1 MEAQKHHEE
10 SLQKQRNNFFTFLD
24 GIFGYTNRGSNLKI
38 EIIGGITT
46 FLTMAYIVF
55 VNPAILSD
63 AGMDKGALI
72 TVTILSTAIGTLI
85 FAFLGN
91 APFALAP
98 GMGLNAFFTYSL
110 VIGQG
115 IPWQQAL
122 GVVFISGTIFFILAV
137 SGVRKY
143 IADAIPKELSIAS
156 AAGIGLFLSFVGLKG
171 MGVIVGD
178 DSTLVALGDLTPT
191 VLIALFG
198 LILMGIFEVRKVKGG
213 ILISIVI
220 TTAISIALGYV
231 DLPSAIISIPP
242 SIEPVALKLDILGA
256 LKFSLIG
263 PIFSFMFI
271 DMFDSLAFLISCCKQ
286 MGLEDEDGNIEGL
299 SKMLYADVTSTLIGA
314 LLGTSTVTTFGES
327 AAGIAAGART
337 GLASVVTA
345 LLFFVTLLFTP
356 LLGAV
361 PTYAASPALVMV
373 GVFMFSSIRQVNF
386 DDSKIAVSAFVTIL
400 LMPLT
405 YSISIGLCF
414 GFISYI
420 IMHIVS
426 KEANKISI
434 TLWIIGA
441 LSVLNLALS

>member
-1 MEAQKHHEE
+1 M
-10 SLQKQRNNFFTFLD
+10 LD
-24 GIFGYTNRGSNLKI
+24 KYFNYTSRGSNIKTEVL
-38 EIIGGITT
+38 GGITT

-72 TVTILSTAIGTLI
+72 TVTILATAIGTLI
-85 FAFLGN
+85 FALLAN

-110 VIGQG
+110 VIGEG
-115 IPWQQAL
+115 IHWTQAL
-122 GVVFISGTIFFILAV
+122 GVVFISGLIFLILAV

-143 IADAIPKELSIAS
+143 IAEAIPKELSIAS

-178 DSTLVALGDLTPT
+178 PDTLVALADFNPT
-191 VLIALFG
+191 VLIALLG
-198 LILMGIFEVRKVKGG
+198 LVLMGIFEVKKVKGG

-220 TTAISIALGYV
+220 TTILSIALGLV
-231 DLPSAIISIPP
+231 ELPSAIISAPP
-242 SIEPVALKLDILGA
+242 SIEPIAFKLDILGA

-286 MGLEDEDGNIEGL
+286 MGLEDKEGNIKGL
-299 SKMLYADVTSTLIGA
+299 SRMLYADVTSTLIGS

-345 LLFFVTLLFTP
+345 LLFLVTLLFTP
-356 LLGAV
+356 LLSVV

-373 GVFMFSSIRQVNF
+373 GVFMFSSIRQIDFN
-386 DDSKIAVSAFVTIL
+386 DSKIAVSAFITVL

-420 IMHIVS
+420 IMHVVV
-426 KEANKISI
+426 KETDKISL

-441 LSVLNLALS
+441 LSVLNLVLS

>member
-1 MEAQKHHEE
+1 MEVQRQHGEN
-10 SLQKQRNNFFTFLD
+10 LQKQSNHYLSFLD
-24 GIFGYTNRGSNLKI
+24 KIFGYTSRGSNIKT
-38 EIIGGITT
+38 EVIGGITT

-72 TVTILSTAIGTLI
+72 TVTILATAIGTLI

-110 VIGQG
+110 VLGQG
-115 IPWQQAL
+115 VSWQQAL
-122 GVVFISGTIFFILAV
+122 GVVFISGMVFLILAV
-137 SGVRKY
+137 TGIRKY

-156 AAGIGLFLSFVGLKG
+156 ASGIGLFLAFIGLKN

-178 DSTLVALGDLTPT
+178 DSTLVALGEFTPT
-191 VLIALFG
+191 VLIALLG
-198 LILMGIFEVRKVKGG
+198 LALMFIFEVKKVKGG

-220 TTAISIALGYV
+220 TT
-231 DLPSAIISIPP
+231 IISIVTGHVELPTAIVSAPP
-242 SIEPVALKLDILGA
+242 SIEPVAFKLDILGA

-271 DMFDSLAFLISCCKQ
+271 DMFDSLAFLISCSKQ
-286 MGLEDEDGNIEGL
+286 MGLEDNNGKIIGL
-299 SKMLYADVTSTLIGA
+299 SRMLYADVTSTLIGS

-345 LLFFVTLLFTP
+345 ILFLLTLLFTP

-361 PTYAASPALVMV
+361 PSYAAAPALVMV
-373 GVFMFSSIRQVNF
+373 GVFMFSSIKEVNF
-386 DDSKIAVSAFVTIL
+386 EDRKIAVSAFITIL

-405 YSISIGLCF
+405 YSIAIGLCF

-420 IMHIVS
+420 LMHIVT
-426 KEANKISI
+426 KETNKISF
-434 TLWIIGA
+434 TLWIIGL
-441 LSVLNLALS
+441 LSVINLALN

>member
-1 MEAQKHHEE
+1 MEAQRQQEVNSSE
-10 SLQKQRNNFFTFLD
+10 TFLD
-24 GIFGYTNRGSNLKI
+24 KVFKYSERGSNVKT
-38 EIIGGITT
+38 EVIGGITT

-55 VNPAILSD
+55 VKPAILAD
-63 AGMDKGALI
+63 AGMDKAALI
-72 TVTILSTAIGTLI
+72 TVTILATAIGTLI

-110 VIGQG
+110 VLGEG
-115 IPWQQAL
+115 VPWQQAL
-122 GVVFISGTIFFILAV
+122 GVVFISGMIFFILAV
-137 SGVRKY
+137 TGVRNY
-143 IADAIPKELSIAS
+143 IAQAIPKELSIAS
-156 AAGIGLFLSFVGLKG
+156 AAGIGLFLSFVGLKS
-171 MGVIVGD
+171 MGVIVAD
-178 DSTLVALGDLTPT
+178 QSTLVALGEFTPT
-191 VLIALFG
+191 VLIALLG
-198 LILMGIFEVRKVKGG
+198 LALMFIFEVKKVKGG

-220 TTAISIALGYV
+220 TTVISIATGYV
-231 DLPSAIISIPP
+231 ELPSAIISVPP
-242 SIEPVALKLDILGA
+242 SIESVAFKLDILGA

-286 MGLEDEDGNIEGL
+286 MGLEDKDGNINGL
-299 SKMLYADVTSTLIGA
+299 SRMLYADVTSTLIGS

-345 LLFFVTLLFTP
+345 GLFLITLLFTP

-361 PTYAASPALVMV
+361 PSYAAAPALVMV
-373 GVFMFSSIRQVNF
+373 GVFMFTSIKQVNF
-386 DDSKIAVSAFVTIL
+386 DDRKIAVSAFITIL

-420 IMHIVS
+420 LMHVVS
-426 KEANKISI
+426 KEAHKVSL
-434 TLWIIGA
+434 TLWIIGI
-441 LSVLNLALS
+441 LSVINLALS

>member
-1 MEAQKHHEE
+1 MIAQRQQEQINTSK
-10 SLQKQRNNFFTFLD
+10 SFLD
-24 GIFGYTNRGSNLKI
+24 KVFKYSERGSNIRTEL
-38 EIIGGITT
+38 IGGLTT

-63 AGMDKGALI
+63 AGMDKAALI
-72 TVTILSTAIGTLI
+72 TVTILATAIGTLI
-85 FAFLGN
+85 FAFLAN

-110 VIGQG
+110 VIGEG
-115 IPWQQAL
+115 IHWTQAL
-122 GVVFISGTIFFILAV
+122 GVVFISGMIFLILAV
-137 SGVRKY
+137 TGVRKY
-143 IADAIPKELSIAS
+143 IAEAIPKELSIAS
-156 AAGIGLFLSFVGLKG
+156 AAGIGLFLAFVGLKG

-178 DSTLVALGDLTPT
+178 ESTLVSLGEFTPT
-191 VLIALFG
+191 VVISLLG
-198 LILMGIFEVRKVKGG
+198 LALMGMFEVKKVKGG
-213 ILISIVI
+213 ILISIII
-220 TTAISIALGYV
+220 TTILSIALGYV
-231 DLPSAIISIPP
+231 EVPSSIISAPP
-242 SIEPVALKLDILGA
+242 SIEPVAFKLDIIGA

-286 MGLEDEDGNIEGL
+286 IGLEDKDGNIKGL
-299 SKMLYADVTSTLIGA
+299 SRMLYADVTSTLIGS

-345 LLFFVTLLFTP
+345 GLFLVTLLFTP
-356 LLGAV
+356 LLGIV
-361 PTYAASPALVMV
+361 PGYAASPALVLV
-373 GVFMFSSIRQVNF
+373 GVFMFSSIRQIDFN
-386 DDSKIAVSAFVTIL
+386 DSKIAISAFVTIL

-420 IMHIVS
+420 LMHIVS
-426 KEANKISI
+426 KETNKISI
-434 TLWIIGA
+434 TLWIIGL
-441 LSVLNLALS
+441 LSVINLILS

>member
-1 MEAQKHHEE
+1 MEAQRYGNMKIE
-10 SLQKQRNNFFTFLD
+10 QKSWKLFLD
-24 GIFGYTNRGSNLKI
+24 KIFNYSERGSSIKT
-38 EIIGGITT
+38 EVIGGITT

-55 VNPAILSD
+55 VNPAILAD
-63 AGMDKGALI
+63 AGMDKSALI
-72 TVTILSTAIGTLI
+72 TVTILATAIGTLI

-110 VIGQG
+110 VLGQG
-115 IPWQQAL
+115 VSWQQAL
-122 GVVFISGTIFFILAV
+122 GVVFISGMVFFILAV
-137 SGVRKY
+137 TGVRKY
-143 IADAIPKELSIAS
+143 IADAIPRELSIAS
-156 AAGIGLFLSFVGLKG
+156 AAGIGLFLSFVGLKS
-171 MGVIVGD
+171 MGVIVAD
-178 DSTLVALGDLTPT
+178 ESTIVSLGEFTPT

-198 LILMGIFEVRKVKGG
+198 LALMFIFEVKKVKGG

-220 TTAISIALGYV
+220 TTAISIITGHV
-231 DLPSAIISIPP
+231 DLPSSIISAPP
-242 SIEPVALKLDILGA
+242 SIEPVAFKLDILGA

-286 MGLEDEDGNIEGL
+286 MGLEDEKGDIKGL
-299 SKMLYADVTSTLIGA
+299 PNMLYADVTSTLIGS

-337 GLASVVTA
+337 GLASVITA
-345 LLFFVTLLFTP
+345 LLFLVTLLFTP

-361 PTYAASPALVMV
+361 PSYAAAPALVMV
-373 GVFMFSSIRQVNF
+373 GVFMFTSIKQVNF
-386 DDSKIAVSAFVTIL
+386 DDSKIAVSAFITIL

-405 YSISIGLCF
+405 YSISTGLCF

-420 IMHIVS
+420 LMHVVS
-426 KEANKISI
+426 KETHKLSL
-434 TLWIIGA
+434 TLWIIGI
-441 LSVLNLALS
+441 LSVINLVLC

>member
-1 MEAQKHHEE
+1 MEAQRQQEVNSSE
-10 SLQKQRNNFFTFLD
+10 TFLD
-24 GIFGYTNRGSNLKI
+24 KVFKYSERGSNVKT
-38 EIIGGITT
+38 EVIGGITT

-55 VNPAILSD
+55 VNPAILAD
-63 AGMDKGALI
+63 AGMDKAALI
-72 TVTILSTAIGTLI
+72 TVTILATAIGTLT

-110 VIGQG
+110 VLGEG
-115 IPWQQAL
+115 VSWQQAL
-122 GVVFISGTIFFILAV
+122 GVVFISGMIFFILAV
-137 SGVRKY
+137 TGVRNY
-143 IADAIPKELSIAS
+143 IAQAIPKELSIAS
-156 AAGIGLFLSFVGLKG
+156 AAGIGLFLSFVGLKS
-171 MGVIVGD
+171 MGVIVAD
-178 DSTLVALGDLTPT
+178 QSTLVALGEFTPT
-191 VLIALFG
+191 VLIALLG
-198 LILMGIFEVRKVKGG
+198 LALMFIFEVKKVKGG

-220 TTAISIALGYV
+220 TTVISIATGYV
-231 DLPSAIISIPP
+231 ELPSAIISVPP
-242 SIEPVALKLDILGA
+242 SIEPVAFKLDILGA

-286 MGLEDEDGNIEGL
+286 MGLEDKDGNINGL
-299 SKMLYADVTSTLIGA
+299 SRMLYADVTSTLIGS

-345 LLFFVTLLFTP
+345 GLFLITLLFTP

-361 PTYAASPALVMV
+361 PSYAAAPALVMV
-373 GVFMFSSIRQVNF
+373 GVFMFTSIKQVNF
-386 DDSKIAVSAFVTIL
+386 DDRKIAVSAFITIL

-420 IMHIVS
+420 LMHVVS
-426 KEANKISI
+426 KEAHKVSL
-434 TLWIIGA
+434 TLWIIGI
-441 LSVLNLALS
+441 LSVINLALS

>member
-1 MEAQKHHEE
+1 MEVQRQHGEN
-10 SLQKQRNNFFTFLD
+10 LQKQSNHYLSFLD
-24 GIFGYTNRGSNLKI
+24 KIFGYTSRGSNIKT
-38 EIIGGITT
+38 EVIGGITT

-72 TVTILSTAIGTLI
+72 TVTILATAIGTLI

-110 VIGQG
+110 VLGQG
-115 IPWQQAL
+115 VSWQQAL
-122 GVVFISGTIFFILAV
+122 GVVFISGMVFLILAV
-137 SGVRKY
+137 RGIRKY

-156 AAGIGLFLSFVGLKG
+156 ASGIGLFLAFIGLKN

-178 DSTLVALGDLTPT
+178 DSTLVALGEFTPT
-191 VLIALFG
+191 VLIALLG
-198 LILMGIFEVRKVKGG
+198 LALMFIFEVKKVKGG

-220 TTAISIALGYV
+220 TTIISIATGHV
-231 DLPSAIISIPP
+231 ELPTAIVSAPP
-242 SIEPVALKLDILGA
+242 SIEPVAFKLDILGA

-271 DMFDSLAFLISCCKQ
+271 DMFDSLAFLISCSKQ
-286 MGLEDEDGNIEGL
+286 MGLEDKNGKIIGL
-299 SKMLYADVTSTLIGA
+299 SRMLYADVTSTLIGS

-345 LLFFVTLLFTP
+345 ILFLLTLLFTP

-361 PTYAASPALVMV
+361 PSYAAAPALVMV
-373 GVFMFSSIRQVNF
+373 GVFMFSSIKEVNF
-386 DDSKIAVSAFVTIL
+386 EDSKIAVSAFITIL

-405 YSISIGLCF
+405 YSIAIGLCF

-420 IMHIVS
+420 LMHIVT
-426 KEANKISI
+426 KEINKISF
-434 TLWIIGA
+434 TLWIIGL
-441 LSVLNLALS
+441 LSVINLALN

>member
-1 MEAQKHHEE
+1 M
-10 SLQKQRNNFFTFLD
+10 LD
-24 GIFGYTNRGSNLKI
+24 KYFNYTSRGSNIKTEVL
-38 EIIGGITT
+38 GGITT

-72 TVTILSTAIGTLI
+72 TVTILATAIGTLI
-85 FAFLGN
+85 FALLAN

-110 VIGQG
+110 VIGEG
-115 IPWQQAL
+115 IHWTQAL
-122 GVVFISGTIFFILAV
+122 GVVFISGLIFLILAV

-143 IADAIPKELSIAS
+143 IAEAIPKELSIAS

-178 DSTLVALGDLTPT
+178 PDTLVALADFNPT
-191 VLIALFG
+191 VLIALLG
-198 LILMGIFEVRKVKGG
+198 LILMGIFEVKKVKGG

-220 TTAISIALGYV
+220 TTILSIVLGLV
-231 DLPSAIISIPP
+231 ELPSAVISAPP
-242 SIEPVALKLDILGA
+242 SIEPIAFKLDILGA

-286 MGLEDEDGNIEGL
+286 MGLEDKEGNIKGL
-299 SKMLYADVTSTLIGA
+299 SRMLYADVTSTLIGS

-345 LLFFVTLLFTP
+345 LLFLVTLLFTP
-356 LLGAV
+356 LLSVV

-373 GVFMFSSIRQVNF
+373 GVFMFSSIRQIDFN
-386 DDSKIAVSAFVTIL
+386 DSKIAVSAFITVL

-420 IMHIVS
+420 IMHVVV
-426 KEANKISI
+426 KETDKISL

-441 LSVLNLALS
+441 LSVLNLVLS

>member
-1 MEAQKHHEE
+1 MIAQRQQEQINTSK
-10 SLQKQRNNFFTFLD
+10 SFLD
-24 GIFGYTNRGSNLKI
+24 KVFKYSERGSNIRTEL
-38 EIIGGITT
+38 IGGLTT

-63 AGMDKGALI
+63 AGIDKAALI
-72 TVTILSTAIGTLI
+72 TVTILATAIGTLI
-85 FAFLGN
+85 FAFLAN

-110 VIGQG
+110 VIGEG
-115 IPWQQAL
+115 IHWTQAL
-122 GVVFISGTIFFILAV
+122 GVVFISGMIFLILAV
-137 SGVRKY
+137 TGVRKY
-143 IADAIPKELSIAS
+143 IAEAIPKELSIAS
-156 AAGIGLFLSFVGLKG
+156 AAGIGLFLAFVGLKG

-178 DSTLVALGDLTPT
+178 ESTLVSLGKFTPT
-191 VLIALFG
+191 VVISLLG
-198 LILMGIFEVRKVKGG
+198 LALMGMFEVKKVKGG
-213 ILISIVI
+213 ILISIII
-220 TTAISIALGYV
+220 TTILSTALGYV
-231 DLPSAIISIPP
+231 EVPSSIISAPP
-242 SIEPVALKLDILGA
+242 SIEPVAFKLDIIGA

-286 MGLEDEDGNIEGL
+286 MGLEDKDGNIKGL
-299 SKMLYADVTSTLIGA
+299 PRMLYADVTSTLIGS

-345 LLFFVTLLFTP
+345 GLFLVTLLFTP
-356 LLGAV
+356 LLGIV
-361 PTYAASPALVMV
+361 PGYAASPALVLV
-373 GVFMFSSIRQVNF
+373 GVFMFSSIRQIDFN
-386 DDSKIAVSAFVTIL
+386 DSKIAISAFVTIL

-420 IMHIVS
+420 LMHIVS
-426 KEANKISI
+426 KETNKISI
-434 TLWIIGA
+434 TLWIIGV
-441 LSVLNLALS
+441 LSVINLILS

>member
-1 MEAQKHHEE
+1 MIAQKQQSKT
-10 SLQKQRNNFFTFLD
+10 SLSFLD
-24 GIFGYTNRGSNLKI
+24 KIFKYTERGSNAKT
-38 EIIGGITT
+38 EVIGGVTT

-63 AGMDKGALI
+63 AGMDKSALI
-72 TVTILSTAIGTLI
+72 TVTILATAIGTLI

-110 VIGQG
+110 VIGEG
-115 IPWQQAL
+115 VHWTQAL
-122 GVVFISGTIFFILAV
+122 GVVFISGMIFLILAIT
-137 SGVRKY
+137 GVRKY

-171 MGVIVGD
+171 MGVIVGNPD
-178 DSTLVALGDLTPT
+178 TLVALADFTPT

-198 LILMGIFEVRKVKGG
+198 LVLMGIFEVKKVKGG
-213 ILISIVI
+213 ILISIIV
-220 TTAISIALGYV
+220 TTVLSIVLGYV
-231 DLPSAIISIPP
+231 ELPTSIISAPP
-242 SIEPVALKLDILGA
+242 SIAPVAFKLDILGA

-286 MGLEDEDGNIEGL
+286 MGLEDKDGNIKGL
-299 SKMLYADVTSTLIGA
+299 SRMLYADVTSTLIGSM
-314 LLGTSTVTTFGES
+314 LGTSTVTTFGES

-345 LLFFVTLLFTP
+345 SLFLVTLLFTP
-356 LLGAV
+356 LLGVV
-361 PTYAASPALVMV
+361 PSYAASPALVMV
-373 GVFMFSSIRQVNF
+373 GVFMFSSIRQVDFN
-386 DDSKIAVSAFVTIL
+386 DSKIAVSAFVTVL

-420 IMHIVS
+420 IMHVVS
-426 KEANKISI
+426 KETEKISL

-441 LSVLNLALS
+441 LSVLNLMLS

>member
-1 MEAQKHHEE
+1 MIAENQHNNV
-10 SLQKQRNNFFTFLD
+10 SLSFLD
-24 GIFGYTNRGSNLKI
+24 KIFKYTERGSNVKT
-38 EIIGGITT
+38 EVIGGITT

-63 AGMDKGALI
+63 AGMDKAALI
-72 TVTILSTAIGTLI
+72 TVTILATAIGTLI

-110 VIGQG
+110 VIGEG
-115 IPWQQAL
+115 IHWTQAL
-122 GVVFISGTIFFILAV
+122 GVVFISGTIFLILAIT
-137 SGVRKY
+137 GVRKY
-143 IADAIPKELSIAS
+143 IADAIPKELSVAS

-171 MGVIVGD
+171 MGVIVGNPD
-178 DSTLVALGDLTPT
+178 TLVSLADFTPT
-191 VLIALFG
+191 VLISLLG
-198 LILMGIFEVRKVKGG
+198 LVLMGAFEVKKVKGG

-220 TTAISIALGYV
+220 TTILSIVFGYV
-231 DLPSAIISIPP
+231 ELPTSIISAPP
-242 SIEPVALKLDILGA
+242 SIEPIAFKLDIIGA

-286 MGLEDEDGNIEGL
+286 MGLEDKDGNIKGL
-299 SKMLYADVTSTLIGA
+299 SRMLYADVTSTLIGA

-345 LLFFVTLLFTP
+345 GLFLVTLLFTP
-356 LLGAV
+356 LLGVV
-361 PTYAASPALVMV
+361 PSYAASPALVMV
-373 GVFMFSSIRQVNF
+373 GVFMFSSIKQVDFN
-386 DDSKIAVSAFVTIL
+386 DSKIAVSAFVTVL

-420 IMHIVS
+420 IMHVVS
-426 KEANKISI
+426 KETHKISV
-434 TLWIIGA
+434 TLWIIGG
-441 LSVLNLALS
+441 LSILNLMLS

>member
-1 MEAQKHHEE
+1 M
-10 SLQKQRNNFFTFLD
+10 LD
-24 GIFGYTNRGSNLKI
+24 KYFNYTSRGSNIKTEVL
-38 EIIGGITT
+38 GGITT

-72 TVTILSTAIGTLI
+72 TVTILATAIGTLI
-85 FAFLGN
+85 FALLAN

-110 VIGQG
+110 VIGEG
-115 IPWQQAL
+115 IHWTQAL
-122 GVVFISGTIFFILAV
+122 GVVFISGLIFLILAV

-143 IADAIPKELSIAS
+143 IAEAIPKELSIAS

-178 DSTLVALGDLTPT
+178 PDTLVALADFNPT
-191 VLIALFG
+191 VLIALLG
-198 LILMGIFEVRKVKGG
+198 LVLMGIFEVKKVKGG

-220 TTAISIALGYV
+220 TTILSISLGLV
-231 DLPSAIISIPP
+231 ELPSAVISAPP
-242 SIEPVALKLDILGA
+242 SIEPIAFKLDILGA

-286 MGLEDEDGNIEGL
+286 MGLEDKDGNIKGL
-299 SKMLYADVTSTLIGA
+299 SRMLYADVTSTLIGS

-337 GLASVVTA
+337 GLASMVTA
-345 LLFFVTLLFTP
+345 LLFLVTLLFTP
-356 LLGAV
+356 LLSVV

-373 GVFMFSSIRQVNF
+373 GVFMFSSIRQIDFN
-386 DDSKIAVSAFVTIL
+386 DSKIAVSAFITVL

-420 IMHIVS
+420 IMHVVV
-426 KEANKISI
+426 KETDKISL

-441 LSVLNLALS
+441 LSVLNLVLS

>member
-1 MEAQKHHEE
+1 MIAQKQQSKA
-10 SLQKQRNNFFTFLD
+10 SLSFLD
-24 GIFGYTNRGSNLKI
+24 KIFKYTERGSNAKT
-38 EIIGGITT
+38 EVIGGVTT

-63 AGMDKGALI
+63 AGLDKSALI
-72 TVTILSTAIGTLI
+72 TVTILATAIGTLI

-110 VIGQG
+110 VIGEG
-115 IPWQQAL
+115 VHWTQAL
-122 GVVFISGTIFFILAV
+122 GVVFISGTIFLILAIT
-137 SGVRKY
+137 GVRKY

-171 MGVIVGD
+171 MGVIVGNPD
-178 DSTLVALGDLTPT
+178 TLVALADFTPT

-198 LILMGIFEVRKVKGG
+198 LVLMGIFEVKKVKGG
-213 ILISIVI
+213 ILISIIV
-220 TTAISIALGYV
+220 TTVLSIVLGYV
-231 DLPSAIISIPP
+231 ELPTSIISAPP
-242 SIEPVALKLDILGA
+242 SIAPVAFKLDILGA

-286 MGLEDEDGNIEGL
+286 MGLEDKDGNIKGL
-299 SKMLYADVTSTLIGA
+299 SRMLYADVTSTLIGSM
-314 LLGTSTVTTFGES
+314 LGTSTVTTFGES

-345 LLFFVTLLFTP
+345 SLFLVTLLFTP
-356 LLGAV
+356 LLGVV
-361 PTYAASPALVMV
+361 PSYAASPALVMV
-373 GVFMFSSIRQVNF
+373 GVFMFSSIRQVDFN
-386 DDSKIAVSAFVTIL
+386 DSKIAVSAFVTVL

-420 IMHIVS
+420 IMHVVS
-426 KEANKISI
+426 KETEKISL

-441 LSVLNLALS
+441 LSVLNLMLS

>member
-1 MEAQKHHEE
+1 MEAQRHENMKIE
-10 SLQKQRNNFFTFLD
+10 QKSWKLFLD
-24 GIFGYTNRGSNLKI
+24 KIFNYSERGSSIKT
-38 EIIGGITT
+38 EVIGGITT

-55 VNPAILSD
+55 VNPAILAD
-63 AGMDKGALI
+63 AGMDKSALI
-72 TVTILSTAIGTLI
+72 TVTILATAIGTLI

-110 VIGQG
+110 VLSQG
-115 IPWQQAL
+115 VSWQQAL
-122 GVVFISGTIFFILAV
+122 GVVFISGMVFFILAV
-137 SGVRKY
+137 TGVRKY
-143 IADAIPKELSIAS
+143 IADAIPRELSIAS
-156 AAGIGLFLSFVGLKG
+156 AAGIGLFLSFVGLKS
-171 MGVIVGD
+171 MGVIVAD
-178 DSTLVALGDLTPT
+178 ESTIVSLGEFTPT

-198 LILMGIFEVRKVKGG
+198 LALMFIFEVKKVKGG

-220 TTAISIALGYV
+220 TTAISIITGHV
-231 DLPSAIISIPP
+231 ELPSAIISAPP
-242 SIEPVALKLDILGA
+242 SIEPVAFKLDILGA

-286 MGLEDEDGNIEGL
+286 MGLEDEKGEIKGL
-299 SKMLYADVTSTLIGA
+299 PNMLYADVTSTLIGL

-345 LLFFVTLLFTP
+345 LLFLVTLLFTP

-361 PTYAASPALVMV
+361 PSYAAAPALVMV
-373 GVFMFSSIRQVNF
+373 GVFMFTSIKQVNF
-386 DDSKIAVSAFVTIL
+386 DDSKIAVSAFITIL

-405 YSISIGLCF
+405 YSISTGLCF

-420 IMHIVS
+420 LMHVVS
-426 KEANKISI
+426 KETHKLSL
-434 TLWIIGA
+434 TLWIIGI
-441 LSVLNLALS
+441 LSVINLALC